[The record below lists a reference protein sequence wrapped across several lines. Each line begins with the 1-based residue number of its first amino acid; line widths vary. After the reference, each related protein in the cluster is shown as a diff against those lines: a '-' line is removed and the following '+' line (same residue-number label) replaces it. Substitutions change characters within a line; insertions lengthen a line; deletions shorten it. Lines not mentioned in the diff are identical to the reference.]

1 MKKKDKPITAP
12 KSKSKP
18 LSKKK
23 TPKLLTAHKLIEFL
37 QEIESRGT
45 NLKKVT
51 INFRVNKDS
60 DVEEVKFIEEDLYDE
75 ETNNIIESVVLLVDD
90 NEEAGIGEKEDLP
103 TTSSEADKA
112 FLELIKAEDLADE
125 FVDNGDDD
133 SADKLRKIIRNVEK
147 FLVKHMT
154 TI

>member
-1 MKKKDKPITAP
+1 MKKNGKKTTAP

-60 DVEEVKFIEEDLYDE
+60 DVEEVKFIEEDLFDE
-75 ETNNIIESVVLLVDD
+75 ETNSIIESVVLLVDD
-90 NEEAGIGEKEDLP
+90 DEEAGIGEKEDLP

-125 FVDNGDDD
+125 FVNNGDDD
-133 SADKLRKIIRNVEK
+133 NADKLRKIIRNVEN

>member
-1 MKKKDKPITAP
+1 VKKKDKPTTAP

-23 TPKLLTAHKLIEFL
+23 KPLTAHKLIEFL

-60 DVEEVKFIEEDLYDE
+60 DVDEVNFIEEDLYDE
-75 ETNNIIESVVLLVDD
+75 KTNNIIESVVLLVDD
-90 NEEAGIGEKEDLP
+90 DEEAGIGEKEDLP
-103 TTSSEADKA
+103 TISSEADKA
-112 FLELIKAEDLADE
+112 FEHLIKAYDIADE
-125 FVDNGDDD
+125 LENDGNE
-133 SADKLRKIIRNVEK
+133 SNAKKLRTILNKVSK
-147 FLVKHMT
+147 FIAPQTT

>member
-1 MKKKDKPITAP
+1 VKKNGKKTTAP

-60 DVEEVKFIEEDLYDE
+60 DVEEVKFIEEDLFDE
-75 ETNNIIESVVLLVDD
+75 ETNSIIESVVLLVDD
-90 NEEAGIGEKEDLP
+90 DEEAGIGEKEDLP

-125 FVDNGDDD
+125 FVNNGDDD
-133 SADKLRKIIRNVEK
+133 NADKLRKIIRNVEN

>member
-1 MKKKDKPITAP
+1 VKKNGKKTTAP
-12 KSKSKP
+12 KSKP

-60 DVEEVKFIEEDLYDE
+60 DVEEVKFIEEDLFDE
-75 ETNNIIESVVLLVDD
+75 ETNSIIESVVLLVDD
-90 NEEAGIGEKEDLP
+90 DEEAGIGEKEDLP

-125 FVDNGDDD
+125 FVNNGDDD
-133 SADKLRKIIRNVEK
+133 NADKLRKIIRNVEK